1 MYTHSGIQGR
11 QRTWHESLKNM
22 MALKGK
28 SPDVMPRTERMGR
41 ELGGGPREQ
50 YVQRLLQVFE
60 IPMSVPRRSAA
71 ASLREGI
78 SSLQILYFGVFEMEK
93 QLCVLAREQ
102 EEAKVSGK
110 S

>member
-11 QRTWHESLKNM
+11 QRTWHESSKNM

-41 ELGGGPREQ
+41 ELGGGSREQ
-50 YVQRLLQVFE
+50 KLLQVFE

-71 ASLREGI
+71 ASLQEGI
-78 SSLQILYFGVFEMEK
+78 CSLQILYFGG
-93 QLCVLAREQ
+93 L
-102 EEAKVSGK
+102 
-110 S
+110 